1 MSWID
6 NLHSANW
13 NQASGICLFAYVLGC
28 FTAGYYL
35 VRLLADEDIDIREI
49 GSGSVGARNVGRVL
63 GKPGFFLTVLCDFG
77 KGALAVAIARHFTG
91 NEYLVALAMI
101 AVVAGH
107 IWPAQLRFHGGKGM
121 ATSLGALL
129 VYDPQLA
136 LTFAILF
143 LGLLVIF
150 RRTVLPAL
158 AALAC
163 LPIAAMT
170 LDREST
176 RVVLVSVL
184 AVLVLVGHRK
194 NLAEEIAHFIPRRNL
209 DPKPDQTEL

>member
-13 NQASGICLFAYVLGC
+13 NQASGICVFAYVLGC

-35 VRLLADEDIDIREI
+35 VRLLAEEDIREI
-49 GSGSVGARNVGRVL
+49 GSGSVGARNVSRVL
-63 GKPGFFLTVLCDFG
+63 GKPGFFLTVLFDFG
-77 KGALAVAIARHFTG
+77 KGSLAVVTARHFTT
-91 NEYLVALAMI
+91 NDYLVALAMI

-143 LGLLVIF
+143 LGLLAVF

-158 AALAC
+158 AAMTC
-163 LPIAAMT
+163 LPLAAMM

-176 RVVLVSVL
+176 RIVMISVL
-184 AVLVLVGHRK
+184 AGLVLIGHRK
-194 NLAEEIAHFIPRRNL
+194 NLVEEIAHLHPRRDL
-209 DPKPDQTEL
+209 HPKPDQPEL